1 MTTKIE
7 DYWTTKGKS

>member
-7 DYWTTKGKS
+7 

>member
-7 DYWTTKGKS
+7 GF